1 MLDFLALAAE
11 REWYIGV
18 ITDWKWAEAE
28 SAKRGELITRM
39 VEWRPMNETLS
50 TKQRLRIHFTRDET
64 LKFIGHLD
72 MARTWQRIARRADLP
87 LAYSE
92 GFNPQPR
99 LTFAAALPVG
109 CTSDHEE
116 LDLIL
121 SPACAIEAVK
131 TQLERVLPPGMK
143 VISIAEMLLN
153 APALQMQLIATEFEI
168 SVEGAEMIG
177 LLKERVPQFIDAAE
191 VMRDRRGKLYNLR
204 PLVQTLT
211 IEPAHALSAEQGR
224 AGRAD
229 RVVIRSR
236 LQATQ
241 TGNGRPDELAASLGL
256 DPAAVKIKRT
266 QLIFL
271 DKTS

>member
-1 MLDFLALAAE
+1 MTIDPP
-11 REWYIGV
+11 V
-18 ITDWKWAEAE
+18 
-28 SAKRGELITRM
+28 
-39 VEWRPMNETLS
+39 
-50 TKQRLRIHFTRDET
+50 KQRLRIHFTRDES

-72 MARTWQRIARRADLP
+72 MARTWQRIARRANLP

-99 LTFAAALPVG
+99 LTFAAALQVG

-116 LDLIL
+116 LDMVL
-121 SPACAIEAVK
+121 SPACDVDAVK
-131 TQLERVLPPGMK
+131 VQLDRALPAGMK
-143 VISIAEMLLN
+143 VISIVEMVYN

-168 SVEGAEMIG
+168 TVEGAETIG
-177 LLKERVPQFIDAAE
+177 LLQERVAQFSNATEI
-191 VMRDRRGKLYNLR
+191 MRERRGKPYNLR

-211 IEPAHALSAEQGR
+211 IEPE
-224 AGRAD
+224 AD

-241 TGNGRPDELAASLGL
+241 AGTGRPDELAAALGL

-266 QLIFL
+266 QLFF
-271 DKTS
+271 S

>member
-1 MLDFLALAAE
+1 MTIDPPA
-11 REWYIGV
+11 
-18 ITDWKWAEAE
+18 
-28 SAKRGELITRM
+28 
-39 VEWRPMNETLS
+39 
-50 TKQRLRIHFTRDET
+50 KQRLRIHFTRDES

-72 MARTWQRIARRADLP
+72 MARTWQRIARRANLP

-99 LTFAAALPVG
+99 LTFAAALQVG

-116 LDLIL
+116 LDMVL
-121 SPACAIEAVK
+121 SPACDIDAVK
-131 TQLERVLPPGMK
+131 AQLDRALPAGMK
-143 VISIAEMLLN
+143 VISITEMVYN

-168 SVEGAEMIG
+168 AVEGTETIG
-177 LLKERVPQFIDAAE
+177 LLNERVTQFLAATE
-191 VMRDRRGKLYNLR
+191 IMRERRGKPYNLR

-211 IEPAHALSAEQGR
+211 IESE
-224 AGRAD
+224 AD

-241 TGNGRPDELAASLGL
+241 EGTGRPDELAAALGL

-266 QLIFL
+266 KLLFL
-271 DKTS
+271 DKAN